1 LLYCASCL
9 TPFFSPSSRPPRAL
23 HSFPT
28 RRSSD
33 LAAHGRHRGQRAFSR
48 AAAQILRRR
57 FVLRETRSVSEAKI
71 PAAPSQTL
79 RVSRKTDRKST
90 RLNSSHS
97 QISYAV
103 FCLKKK
109 KKNKITQN

>member
-1 LLYCASCL
+1 SYQ
-9 TPFFSPSSRPPRAL
+9 SPSYFSISHYYDPFSSTFSSFFFLLLRRPPRSTL
-23 HSFPT
+23 FPT

-33 LAAHGRHRGQRAFSR
+33 LTRSGKRS
-48 AAAQILRRR
+48 AAAAVRIAVEMANEGLISQEEAVRR
-57 FVLRETRSVSEAKI
+57 VEPGHV
-71 PAAPSQTL
+71 
-79 RVSRKTDRKST
+79 DRKST

-109 KKNKITQN
+109 KRKII

>member
-1 LLYCASCL
+1 MKAFMACID
-9 TPFFSPSSRPPRAL
+9 RPRAL

-33 LAAHGRHRGQRAFSR
+33 LSEELGQVARELVLGDRGAGPGLHLDEPRPATEGLNLG
-48 AAAQILRRR
+48 QIL
-57 FVLRETRSVSEAKI
+57 
-71 PAAPSQTL
+71 PAAPSEH
-79 RVSRKTDRKST
+79 VDRKST

-109 KKNKITQN
+109 NGR

>member
-1 LLYCASCL
+1 MDIAVRYKQDHFLC
-9 TPFFSPSSRPPRAL
+9 FDWFWHDQDL

-33 LAAHGRHRGQRAFSR
+33 LTAASTIDASNGRPRLAQSAGISPAQRSAS
-48 AAAQILRRR
+48 
-57 FVLRETRSVSEAKI
+57 
-71 PAAPSQTL
+71 
-79 RVSRKTDRKST
+79 DRKST

-103 FCLKKK
+103 LCLKKK
-109 KKNKITQN
+109 KNFPTLSTLFHVPVYSGLFLLKVIRLN